1 MHGMPRAAC
10 TCRIGLAQFLR
21 SNNISKLGHNTPS
34 NVSINSNI
42 KLNYFFN
49 DENVYKIPKYGG
61 DKTEDLVTTSSVGQ
75 AKARHGPRPTEGE
88 ATS

>member
-10 TCRIGLAQFLR
+10 TRRIGLAQFLR
-21 SNNISKLGHNTPS
+21 SNNISKLRHNTPS
-34 NVSINSNI
+34 NLSINPNI

-49 DENVYKIPKYGG
+49 DKKMCKIPKYGG
-61 DKTEDLVTTSSVGQ
+61 DKTKELVMTSSVGQ
-75 AKARHGPRPTEGE
+75 AKARHCPRPAQGE